1 MKKYIIL
8 ISAFVTI
15 MITNQQ
21 LNAQIKVNSDGQI
34 KILGD
39 RETDDPNKDLSM
51 QVFGKYGTYLTNG
64 KIAVGDYGRV
74 ENSGA
79 NVFIG
84 ELGTNWD
91 SDRLELHGKKGI
103 YLTYEQGYNYGD
115 IIGKWDIDQPDR
127 FQFEVDV
134 YAKGIKLNSDE
145 KFKTNIKPLGKKLD
159 VLKQLKGVSYK
170 LKQEKIKLSPEEIE
184 ELSGKEQ
191 EDLALINSSTTDDR
205 TRLGFLAQDVE
216 ALFPELV
223 EEDKDGYKYVDYVGL
238 IPVLVESVKEQQ
250 EQIDELLKLA
260 EKKGLLNQEN

>member
-1 MKKYIIL
+1 M
-8 ISAFVTI
+8 
-15 MITNQQ
+15 
-21 LNAQIKVNSDGQI
+21 
-34 KILGD
+34 GD

-74 ENSGA
+74 ENNGA
-79 NVFIG
+79 NVFVG

-103 YLTYEQGYNYGD
+103 YLTYEQGYDYGD

-145 KFKTNIKPLGKKLD
+145 KFKTNIKPLGKKLN

-170 LKQEKIKLSPEEIE
+170 LKEEKVKVLPEEIE
-184 ELSGKEQ
+184 GLSEKEQ
-191 EDLALINSSTTDDR
+191 ADVASISTSKTNDR
-205 TRLGFLAQDVE
+205 NRLGFLAQDVE

-223 EEDKDGYKYVDYVGL
+223 EKDKDGY
-238 IPVLVESVKEQQ
+238 
-250 EQIDELLKLA
+250 
-260 EKKGLLNQEN
+260 